1 MGAGLDN
8 KFSVGG
14 SDWQTPIMGVMD
26 IGQAPIHGSDG
37 QAPIHG
43 SIGQAPIMGVID
55 NIQFMGVM
63 DNL

>member
-37 QAPIHG
+37 QTTIDG
-43 SIGQAPIMGVID
+43 SDG
-55 NIQFMGVM
+55 
-63 DNL
+63 